1 MDAEELGAP
10 VEPRADGADETEV
23 VSLSDQA
30 YGRILEL
37 ILTSKIPPGTML
49 QERRLAHMLSMSRTP
64 VREAL
69 GRLESESLITR
80 SHGRAPVVSNV
91 SIENFI
97 SILDMRR
104 ILEVEAAGRATGNV
118 PPEQARIVVAAI
130 NALLAKPSPSPA
142 EHWAVDDLVHGTIAD
157 AAGSPLIA
165 STIRDLRRRTHLF
178 NSARLPN
185 RLMPGS
191 SEHLTMIEVV
201 TGDDPELSRQMMGR
215 HLDNVRD
222 AIIEFLLGTRRS

>member
-1 MDAEELGAP
+1 MDSEELGAA
-10 VEPRADGADETEV
+10 VEPRADDTDDPEV

-37 ILTSKIPPGTML
+37 ILAGTIPPGTML
-49 QERRLAHMLSMSRTP
+49 QERRLAQMLSMSRTP

-91 SIENFI
+91 SVENFI

-104 ILEVEAAGRATGNV
+104 ILEVEAAGRATGHV
-118 PPEQARIVVAAI
+118 PADQAGAVVTAI
-130 NALLAKPSPSPA
+130 EALRANPNPSPA

-185 RLMPGS
+185 RLMPGA
-191 SEHLTMIEVV
+191 SEHLTMMEVV
-201 TGDDPELSRQMMGR
+201 TGSDPELSRQMMGR

-222 AIIEFLLGTRRS
+222 AIIEFLLGTRRP